1 MTRWRLTLGII
12 AAVCLMA
19 RGLNALYVQNDA
31 TVRRYTLNHVTA
43 DEGRRMLTELLG
55 SEESRAKIEVLSES
69 SELIVSGSAAAH
81 EIAEQF
87 VLQLNTQPKPRTP
100 EGLEF
105 VLRSYDCRPEKAGHR
120 VASLKSTLGTD
131 ARVVFDEGSGQIM
144 IYAPESV
151 QIRAAELMT
160 RSDDDR
166 FETLSGKTLAA
177 GNSLR
182 EPAVSALP
190 LTKSAVSR
198 KPPGIRLDSD
208 SQTPNEDRD
217 LILRFRFRHV
227 TSEKA
232 RTALVRLMG
241 PRVIEQGFRVS
252 FSRDSQRQIAMTFD
266 DASQSCLLEGH
277 TELVQQFYSLLEQFE
292 DASDQSVD
300 ESIRFVGLKKV
311 EPAVLEQALR
321 LWRDASSR
329 SADAFERSDSSGADP
344 SEIFRGN
351 EAHHGSYKPSGRP
364 RIRPV
369 GFQQSADL
377 PTGDQPNPADQDAMS
392 AQDTQG
398 LLRRPSSDVTVEPLP
413 DLDLL
418 ILRGRDPDVEELT
431 RIIQEIERLSAET
444 APEIDVVYLQ
454 NVQGEALEELVTEV
468 LQDLTGPL
476 QGRVS
481 ITPLIKPNALLLIGW
496 GEAVNAA
503 KKLIARLDESVEPQ
517 TQMQLFALKH
527 AAATQVA
534 ETVQDFLNNRGGL
547 APNVTVTADTRTNT
561 LIVNAA
567 PRDLLEVERLV
578 ERLDAKTSE
587 SVNQAKII
595 TLKNALAVDVSQT
608 ITQAI
613 TAARGGSGAS
623 RNAAL
628 EMLMVGPDGNS
639 VVASGLLEDVKL
651 TPDSRTNR
659 IFVTG
664 PPESVGLVEQLIRNL
679 DESPAASAQ
688 IKVFQVSNGDAT
700 DLIQVLRSLFPE
712 QAATSTVPQLATA
725 EGESSLVPVRFSVD
739 VRTNS
744 IIATGTSGDLRI
756 IEVLLLRLDEAD
768 SQERVNTVYRLKNS
782 PALDVA
788 NAVNNFL
795 RSERVVSQ
803 AAPGR
808 LNPFTQIESE
818 VVVVPEPVG
827 NALIISATP
836 RYFEQILELI
846 EGLDAQPPQVMI
858 QVILAEVELDN
869 LHEFGVELGLQ
880 DSLLFDRSLLG
891 SILVPGYDFN
901 NRPLGNANTP
911 QSLATRNNVGGQ
923 ALSHFSL
930 GRTSEATEFGGLV
943 LSASSENVSVLLRAM
958 DQTRNIEILSRPQ
971 IMTLDNQPA
980 FIQVGERV
988 PRIVGTSINQVG
1000 QVNSVELENV
1010 GLILGVTPR
1019 ISPEGMVVMEIDAEK
1034 SEVGPD
1040 IEGIPVSISADG
1052 EVIRSPRV
1060 KITTAQTTVS
1070 SASGQTIV
1078 IGGLITTTNSTTA
1091 RRVPWLSD
1099 VPVLGHLFRYDS
1111 SVNRRKELLIIL
1123 TPHVVRGQ
1131 SDAEHLK
1138 QVEMARMS
1146 WISCD
1151 MFNWMDNGSVITG
1164 QLDSSSVPTIFPD
1177 QTPSASA
1184 MESLSTDGS
1193 PEFQKLAPS
1202 GQRVTPPPPA
1212 PAKVLVPE
1220 WKIENIEPSPEPTD
1234 LQPDDEE
1241 SEDSGIQQLSFR
1253 GRSRPT
1259 AAPVATAVGRETSPS
1274 ATASEQLTAPGK
1286 NVPSENSTE
1295 RQRDTSRS
1303 SKKSDRRNW
1312 WSLKA
1317 KDPSRKQSDGN

>member
-1 MTRWRLTLGII
+1 MLGII

-43 DEGRRMLTELLG
+43 DDGRRMLTELLG
-55 SEESRAKIEVLSES
+55 SEESGAKIEVRSET
-69 SELIVSGSAAAH
+69 SELIVYGSGTVH
-81 EIAEQF
+81 EIAEQL
-87 VLQLNTQPKPRTP
+87 VRQLNTQTKLRTP
-100 EGLEF
+100 ERVKS
-105 VLRSYDCRPEKAGHR
+105 VLRSYDCRPDDAELR
-120 VASLKSTLGTD
+120 VASLKSTLGAN
-131 ARVVFDEGSGQIM
+131 ARIVFDEGSSRIM
-144 IYAPESV
+144 IFAPESAHR
-151 QIRAAELMT
+151 RAAELMVT
-160 RSDDDR
+160 SRDDR
-166 FETLSGKTLAA
+166 YETVSGKALAA
-177 GNSLR
+177 GNSPR
-182 EPAVSALP
+182 EPAASTLA
-190 LTKSAVSR
+190 LTKAAVSR
-198 KPPGIRLDSD
+198 KDPGSRLDSD
-208 SQTPNEDRD
+208 SPAANADQD

-232 RTALVRLMG
+232 RTAILRLMG
-241 PRVIEQGFRVS
+241 PRVIEQGSRVS
-252 FSRDSQRQIAMTFD
+252 FSRDSHRQIAMTFD
-266 DASQSCLLEGH
+266 GASQSCLLEGH
-277 TELVQQFYSLLEQFE
+277 AELVQQFYSLLEQFE

-311 EPAVLEQALR
+311 EPSVLEQALR
-321 LWRDASSR
+321 LWRDASLR
-329 SADAFERSDSSGADP
+329 SADAFDRSGSSNADP
-344 SEIFRGN
+344 TDTFRSN
-351 EAHHGSYKPSGRP
+351 ESNHGTYRPSGRP
-364 RIRPV
+364 LIRPV
-369 GFQQSADL
+369 GFQQSAD
-377 PTGDQPNPADQDAMS
+377 PPPGDLSDPADPRGMS
-392 AQDTQG
+392 AQG

-534 ETVQDFLNNRGGL
+534 ETVEDFLNNRGGL
-547 APNVTVTADTRTNT
+547 GPDVTVTADTRTNT

-567 PRDLLEVERLV
+567 PRDLQEVERLV

-587 SVNQAKII
+587 SVNQAKIV
-595 TLKNALAVDVSQT
+595 TLKNALAADVSQT

-613 TAARGGSGAS
+613 TAARGGTGAS

-628 EMLMVGPDGNS
+628 EMLMVDPNGNS

-651 TPDSRTNR
+651 TPDARTNR

-688 IKVFQVSNGDAT
+688 IKVFQVTNGDAT
-700 DLIQVLRSLFPE
+700 DLVQVLRSLFPE

-725 EGESSLVPVRFSVD
+725 EGEGSLVPVRFSVD

-768 SQERVNTVYRLKNS
+768 SQERVNQVYRLKNS

-795 RSERVVSQ
+795 RSERVVNQ

-911 QSLATRNNVGGQ
+911 ESLATRNNVGGQ

-930 GRTSEATEFGGLV
+930 GRTSADTEFGGLV

-1111 SVNRRKELLIIL
+1111 SFNRRKELLIIL

-1151 MFNWMDNGSVITG
+1151 MFNWMDSGTVITG

-1184 MESLSTDGS
+1184 MESLATEDRSEFPS
-1193 PEFQKLAPS
+1193 PLESDQ
-1202 GQRVTPPPPA
+1202 QITPRPPA
-1212 PAKVLVPE
+1212 PARVVVPE
-1220 WKIENIEPSPEPTD
+1220 WQIENIEAAPESVAPN
-1234 LQPDDEE
+1234 PDDEE
-1241 SEDSGIQQLSFR
+1241 SGESGIQQLSFR
-1253 GRSRPT
+1253 RKAGS
-1259 AAPVATAVGRETSPS
+1259 AAKPVSTAVSRKASASVTSSERSPAPRTSVPS
-1274 ATASEQLTAPGK
+1274 ASAA
-1286 NVPSENSTE
+1286 E
-1295 RQRDTSRS
+1295 RQKDTSRS
-1303 SKKSDRRNW
+1303 SKKSDRRSW

-1317 KDPSRKQSDGN
+1317 KDASQKQSDSN